1 MVEGP
6 RRKITGL
13 QQAPQ
18 RRSASPFTGLTSTGS
33 IYGRPNQVGVIDVH
47 DEAFVKR
54 SVSTR
59 GVDRAISC

>member
-1 MVEGP
+1 MVRAGP
-6 RRKITGL
+6 QNNR
-13 QQAPQ
+13 QHQAPQ
-18 RRSASPFTGLTSTGS
+18 KRSASPFTGLTSTGS

-54 SVSTR
+54 SVGTR